1 MIQPMTP
8 ETIQRLMDQASPG
21 AAEQES
27 ACEMYT
33 RAVIMA
39 RSLVAAYGPDGAE
52 RFARQLS
59 RHLARQ
65 LELARADDV
74 SGSHLSTHT
83 PA

>member
-1 MIQPMTP
+1 MIEPMTP
-8 ETIQRLMDQASPG
+8 ETLQRLMAQHSPE
-21 AAEQES
+21 AAEQEL
-27 ACEMYT
+27 ACEIYT
-33 RAVIMA
+33 RAVLVA

-74 SGSHLSTHT
+74 SGSAFSIR
-83 PA
+83 